1 MTRRTKQEI
10 ECLKRLQQLSPVYE
24 ELITFFLQEK
34 LISSE
39 ELKIMR
45 QSPEQARLLQ
55 AKLAILSSE
64 QKIQLLEYEWVVL
77 PVERIKLVIVT
88 DRGHREFLVEN

>member
-1 MTRRTKQEI
+1 MRHTKREI

-64 QKIQLLEYEWVVL
+64 QKIQLLEYEWVIL

>member
-1 MTRRTKQEI
+1 MRHTKREI